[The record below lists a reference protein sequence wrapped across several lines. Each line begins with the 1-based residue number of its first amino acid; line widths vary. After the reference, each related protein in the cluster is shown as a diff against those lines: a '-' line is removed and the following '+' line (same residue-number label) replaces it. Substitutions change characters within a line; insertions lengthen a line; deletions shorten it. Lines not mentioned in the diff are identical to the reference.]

1 MRITDG
7 IVYSNVKN
15 QVNKNK
21 SKLDELNTQLSS
33 GQILQKLGDD
43 PVLFASSM
51 RNDRRQ
57 SEMTQLGKSQ
67 QLLIDRYN
75 LYETKSQEVYDTLSK
90 FKADLV
96 RLSTA
101 TENTTDVRAEL
112 LAQVK
117 SVREQ
122 LLNVANTKD
131 QGQAIFSGALTDQ
144 DAYSSDGVYHGDTTA
159 MQVDVMPDTRMPANI
174 TGDTVFSFA
183 GSDGLPTNI
192 FNVLNQLETALSTGD
207 PRSAASDQ
215 IGNAGKAID
224 QVSYSQIQIGVNL
237 NRLTL
242 AKSSLSAL
250 QTNLT
255 TSRTESEGVDYV
267 SAYTDYQATSVALNA
282 SLQTSSTLIQKSLM
296 DYLR

>member
-15 QVNKNK
+15 QVSKNK
-21 SKLDELNTQLSS
+21 AKLDALNTQLSS

-43 PVLFASSM
+43 PVVFASSM
-51 RNDRRQ
+51 RNDRRE
-57 SEMTQLGKSQ
+57 SELTQLGKSQ

-75 LYETKSQEVYDTLSK
+75 VYETKSQEVYETLSK

-112 LAQVK
+112 TAQIK

-122 LLNVANTKD
+122 LLAVANTKD
-131 QGQAIFSGALTDQ
+131 QGQAVFSGALTDQ
-144 DAYSSDGVYHGDTTA
+144 DAYSSDGAYHGDGTT
-159 MQVDVMPDTRMPANI
+159 MQVDVMPDTRMPGNI
-174 TGDTVFSFA
+174 TGDSIFGFTAADGSSTNVFKM
-183 GSDGLPTNI
+183 
-192 FNVLNQLETALSTGD
+192 LNDLETAVAAGD
-207 PRSAASDQ
+207 PRAAAADQ

-224 QVSYSQIQIGVNL
+224 QVSYAQIQIGVNL

-242 AKSSLSAL
+242 AKSSLTTL

-255 TSRTESEGVDYV
+255 SSRTESEGIDYV

-282 SLQTSSTLIQKSLM
+282 SLQTSSSLIQKSLL